1 MTTEQ
6 ELIVAALAGARGG
19 GAVNVR
25 LTCPLCPVRHG
36 KPDRKQSLSV
46 HTLTG
51 AFKCFRCGV
60 AGYLPGAG
68 FVGADSSPVARP
80 KMSLPE
86 GFEFLSGY
94 KLRGSFAAQ
103 EARDYLRNRGV
114 CEDLWAAAKIGA
126 CLVGRYAGRVVVPIF
141 DAQVE
146 SGIAGWVARSWMPAE
161 KPYLYPSGMHAL
173 FYNGDVL
180 QQETDEPAIL
190 VEGVFDA
197 LACWPNGVACLG
209 KPSDR
214 QFGALLAARRPLAVV
229 LDGDAHEEGAALA
242 MRLRFAGRRAGSVRL
257 PPALDP
263 DEVDGAW
270 LHRQARECLT
280 HDS

>member
-1 MTTEQ
+1 MLIDQ
-6 ELIVAALAGARGG
+6 ELIVAALAGARNASGP
-19 GAVNVR
+19 NTR

-46 HTLTG
+46 NTLTG
-51 AFKCFRCGV
+51 AYLCFRCHV
-60 AGYLPGAG
+60 AGYLPGMSFAG
-68 FVGADSSPVARP
+68 AESTPIERP
-80 KMSLPE
+80 KMALPE

-94 KLRGSFAAQ
+94 KLRGSLAAQ

-141 DAQVE
+141 DAQAE
-146 SGIAGWVARSWMPAE
+146 SGIVGWVARSWIPTE
-161 KPYLYPSGMHAL
+161 KPYLYPKGMQRVL
-173 FYNGDVL
+173 YNGSIL

-197 LACWPNGVACLG
+197 LACWPSGVACLG
-209 KPSDR
+209 KPSEE
-214 QFGALLAARRPLAVV
+214 QFEMLLDACRPIAVV
-229 LDGDAHEEGAALA
+229 LDGDAHEEGWAFAQ
-242 MRLRFAGRRAGSVRL
+242 RLRFYGKRAGCVRL
-257 PPALDP
+257 PPAADP

-270 LHRQARECLT
+270 LREQARECLT